1 MAHLLAIEADARGRD
16 SYEEARAAYWRA
28 RLLAEAGGPRRDA
41 ARAIWADLAA
51 RFPASYYGV
60 VARARLDDAEPGEAL
75 PARAPA
81 ASPAPAISDAG
92 DLDRD
97 PHFRAGVALLRIGL
111 DRAAAEEL
119 NAIDLARL
127 QDHDARPALLVA
139 DLLHR
144 AGDARSASM
153 LLRTVARG
161 AIRRGPDDQNLRAWR
176 VAYPPAFRQHVARWA
191 PRANVPV
198 DLFHAL
204 LREESALDPRA
215 VSPAGAMGLSQLMLP
230 TAREVARAIGM
241 RRPTRGDLE
250 VPAVSIRIGAR
261 YLGDLLVRFEGS
273 IPLALASYNAGPGAV
288 ERWLADRGHLD
299 VDEFVEEIPYQ
310 ETRGYV
316 KRVLRSFAAY
326 RILYGAEPHAP
337 VELRLARRPAREPGA
352 RGARVRPP
360 EKATQRPF
368 AGTAR

>member
-1 MAHLLAIEADARGRD
+1 MRE
-16 SYEEARAAYWRA
+16 
-28 RLLAEAGGPRRDA
+28 A

-60 VARARLDDAEPGEAL
+60 VARARLDEAEPGEAL
-75 PARAPA
+75 PARAPVA
-81 ASPAPAISDAG
+81 PPAPVTHDAG
-92 DLDRD
+92 DLDQD

-119 NAIDLARL
+119 NAIDIARL
-127 QDHDARPALLVA
+127 RDHDARPALLVA

-144 AGDARSASM
+144 AGDARSASL
-153 LLRTVARG
+153 LLRTIARG
-161 AIRRGPDDQNLRAWR
+161 ALRRGPDDPNLRAWR
-176 VAYPPAFRQHVARWA
+176 VAYPPVFREHVARWA

-204 LREESALDPRA
+204 IREESALDARA
-215 VSPAGAMGLSQLMLP
+215 VSPAGAVGLSQLMLP
-230 TAREVARAIGM
+230 TAREVARALRM
-241 RRPTRGDLE
+241 RPPRRDDLE

-261 YLGDLLVRFEGS
+261 YLGHLLGRFGGS

-288 ERWLADRGHLD
+288 ARWLAERGDLD
-299 VDEFVEEIPYQ
+299 VDEFVEEIPYE

-337 VELRLARRPAREPGA
+337 VELRVSRRSAREPGLRA
-352 RGARVRPP
+352 DRVRPP
-360 EKATQRPF
+360 ARTPRNPGS
-368 AGTAR
+368 AGPSSPR